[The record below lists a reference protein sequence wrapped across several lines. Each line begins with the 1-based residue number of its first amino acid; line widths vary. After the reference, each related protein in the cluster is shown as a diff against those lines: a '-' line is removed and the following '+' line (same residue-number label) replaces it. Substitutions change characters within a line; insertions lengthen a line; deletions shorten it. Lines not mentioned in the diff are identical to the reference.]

1 MQEDR
6 NPYADQ
12 QQGAGEQGY
21 PQTVQTGYQQNYQP
35 PAQQNYQQGYQQPV
49 QQYYQQGYQQPAQ
62 QNYQQGYQQ
71 PVQQN
76 YQQGYQQP
84 VQQNY
89 QQGYQQGYQQPYYG
103 YAQPQQGGGAAKA
116 FSIVS
121 FVAGCISIFL
131 ALIFLFAPVTLW
143 TAAFVYGIFLS
154 VPGLV
159 FGIVALVK
167 KTRLFPLGLLGV
179 IFNGV
184 LLLQGLIGIIASA
197 AA

>member
-12 QQGAGEQGY
+12 QQGTGEQGY
-21 PQTVQTGYQQNYQP
+21 PQTVQPGYQQNYQP

-49 QQYYQQGYQQPAQ
+49 QQYYQQSYQQPVQ

-76 YQQGYQQP
+76 YQQP

>member
-49 QQYYQQGYQQPAQ
+49 Q

>member
-12 QQGAGEQGY
+12 QQGTGEQGY
-21 PQTVQTGYQQNYQP
+21 PQTVQPGYQQNYQP

-62 QNYQQGYQQ
+62 QN
-71 PVQQN
+71 
-76 YQQGYQQP
+76 
-84 VQQNY
+84 
-89 QQGYQQGYQQPYYG
+89 YQQGYQQPYYG

>member
-12 QQGAGEQGY
+12 QQGTGEQGY
-21 PQTVQTGYQQNYQP
+21 PQTVQPGYQQNYQP

-49 QQYYQQGYQQPAQ
+49 QQYYQQS
-62 QNYQQGYQQ
+62 YQQ

-143 TAAFVYGIFLS
+143 IAAFVYGIFLS

>member
-71 PVQQN
+71 P
-76 YQQGYQQP
+76 
-84 VQQNY
+84 
-89 QQGYQQGYQQPYYG
+89 YYG

-143 TAAFVYGIFLS
+143 IAAFVYGIFLS

>member
-49 QQYYQQGYQQPAQ
+49 QQ
-62 QNYQQGYQQ
+62 N
-71 PVQQN
+71 
-76 YQQGYQQP
+76 
-84 VQQNY
+84 
-89 QQGYQQGYQQPYYG
+89 YQQGYQQPYYG

>member
-35 PAQQNYQQGYQQPV
+35 
-49 QQYYQQGYQQPAQ
+49 PAQ

-143 TAAFVYGIFLS
+143 IAAFVYGIFLS

>member
-49 QQYYQQGYQQPAQ
+49 QQ
-62 QNYQQGYQQ
+62 NYQQGYQQ

-76 YQQGYQQP
+76 
-84 VQQNY
+84 
-89 QQGYQQGYQQPYYG
+89 YQQGYQQPYYG

>member
-35 PAQQNYQQGYQQPV
+35 
-49 QQYYQQGYQQPAQ
+49 PAQ

>member
-35 PAQQNYQQGYQQPV
+35 PV
-49 QQYYQQGYQQPAQ
+49 Q

-84 VQQNY
+84 VQQN
-89 QQGYQQGYQQPYYG
+89 YQQGYQQPYYG

>member
-49 QQYYQQGYQQPAQ
+49 QQ
-62 QNYQQGYQQ
+62 NYQQGYQQ

-76 YQQGYQQP
+76 
-84 VQQNY
+84 
-89 QQGYQQGYQQPYYG
+89 YQQGYQQPYYG

-143 TAAFVYGIFLS
+143 IAAFVYGIFLS